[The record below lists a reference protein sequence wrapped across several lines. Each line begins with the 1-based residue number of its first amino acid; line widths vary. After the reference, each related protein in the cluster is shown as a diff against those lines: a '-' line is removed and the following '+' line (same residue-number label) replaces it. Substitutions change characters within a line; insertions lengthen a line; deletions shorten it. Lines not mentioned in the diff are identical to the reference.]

1 MLEDNQHL
9 SVNYRSIK
17 KNALKNI
24 VNIGDVFGVFKV
36 IEEVKVKTE
45 KCNKTLWKT
54 VNINTG
60 EEYITSGSY
69 LYEIKRRT
77 DKKFK
82 EQYQLGF
89 RRYLY
94 RYNQKNAKSRNH
106 SYNLIFQQ
114 FSDLIYQNCY
124 YCRCES
130 RLTSGDL
137 LKKRGDTKQ
146 PPIRYNGIDR
156 LDPNIGYQL
165 DNCVPCCPKCNYM
178 KHVMQEQEFLDQ
190 VEKIYK
196 FKIDKSSTTIE
207 NVSNIDISEQS
218 TL

>member
-82 EQYQLGF
+82 E
-89 RRYLY
+89 
-94 RYNQKNAKSRNH
+94 
-106 SYNLIFQQ
+106 
-114 FSDLIYQNCY
+114 
-124 YCRCES
+124 
-130 RLTSGDL
+130 
-137 LKKRGDTKQ
+137 
-146 PPIRYNGIDR
+146 
-156 LDPNIGYQL
+156 
-165 DNCVPCCPKCNYM
+165 
-178 KHVMQEQEFLDQ
+178 
-190 VEKIYK
+190 
-196 FKIDKSSTTIE
+196 
-207 NVSNIDISEQS
+207 
-218 TL
+218 